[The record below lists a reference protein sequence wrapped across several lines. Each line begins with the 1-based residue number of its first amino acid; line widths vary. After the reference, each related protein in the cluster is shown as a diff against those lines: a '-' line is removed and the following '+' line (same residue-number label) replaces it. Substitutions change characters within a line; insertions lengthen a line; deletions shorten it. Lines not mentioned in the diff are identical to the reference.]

1 MEKKNPFEEVR
12 SAILASQL
20 LGIENE
26 VSELGISDE
35 LLDIC
40 DAIDD
45 YYGIK
50 KKPVTQYP
58 SDTNDNNQIYKIFEV
73 KPKQLFLTD
82 YDKFEQLQSID
93 FAKDLN
99 LLKRTEV
106 QLKSIKRKL
115 PEDNPI
121 YIQIS
126 SAIASIAIRDVVS
139 TINSYQRP
147 ITTYNLRTYDFL
159 TGVDMLYSNIIY
171 KGIDVF
177 YELKKFDM
185 TQDCYDVF
193 QSNYNRISAICDKI
207 SDTILNPP
215 STKKNS
221 SGCMV
226 VAITL
231 STSIIASLCVLICI
245 LL

>member
-12 SAILASQL
+12 TAILASQL

-50 KKPVTQYP
+50 KKPITQYP
-58 SDTNDNNQIYKIFEV
+58 SDTNDNNQINKIFEV

-82 YDKFEQLQSID
+82 YDKFEQLKSID

-115 PEDNPI
+115 PKLKHNF
-121 YIQIS
+121 
-126 SAIASIAIRDVVS
+126 
-139 TINSYQRP
+139 
-147 ITTYNLRTYDFL
+147 NLIK
-159 TGVDMLYSNIIY
+159 NI
-171 KGIDVF
+171 
-177 YELKKFDM
+177 
-185 TQDCYDVF
+185 
-193 QSNYNRISAICDKI
+193 SNYN
-207 SDTILNPP
+207 
-215 STKKNS
+215 
-221 SGCMV
+221 
-226 VAITL
+226 
-231 STSIIASLCVLICI
+231 
-245 LL
+245 